1 MNIKEHAIFK
11 APLAHRGL
19 HNDKID
25 ENSLPAFQAAVD
37 AGFGIELDIHVTKDE
52 QVVVIHDYT
61 TTRVTG
67 VEKKVTEIT
76 YAEISK
82 LQLLMTKTKIP
93 LLKDVLKIVD
103 GKVPLLI
110 ELKAE
115 SGYNPKF
122 AEIVIKALKDYKHKD
137 TIALQSFNPYL
148 TKELKLG
155 QTEMLV
161 GQLASNVLDGQ
172 TKLVQFIFRSLLVLK
187 ISKPDF
193 FNYEVKYIKR
203 WKIQRK
209 RRKLPLIT
217 WTITN
222 EAEHNIAKKYADNII
237 FENIKP

>member
-1 MNIKEHAIFK
+1 MSNIDHVIFG

-19 HNDKID
+19 HNPTLD
-25 ENSLPAFQAAVD
+25 ENSLPAFKAAVA
-37 AGFGIELDIHVTKDE
+37 AGFGIELDIHLTKDE

-67 VEKKVTEIT
+67 VEKKVVEST
-76 YAEISK
+76 YAE
-82 LQLLMTKTKIP
+82 LLELDLLITKTKIP
-93 LLKDVLKIVD
+93 LLREVLDIVD
-103 GKVPLLI
+103 GKVPILI

-115 SGYNPKF
+115 GAYNPKF
-122 AEIVIKALKDYKHKD
+122 AEIVIKELESYKHKD
-137 TIALQSFNPYL
+137 TLGLQSFNPYL

-155 QTEMLV
+155 QNEIIV
-161 GQLASNVLDGQ
+161 GQLASNILEGQ
-172 TKLVQFIFRSLLVLK
+172 SKLVQFIFRTLLVLH

-222 EAEHNIAKKYADNII
+222 EAEHEVAKKYADNII